1 MGVKDVKVNTFS
13 KLLMAIFTV
22 LLIIT
27 VVAIFIFSFLTPELN
42 ENVRYAFEKYIDFY
56 IIALG
61 AYTGKSGAENVSM
74 ILKSKKSQEETYE
87 EEL

>member
-13 KLLMAIFTV
+13 KLLMAIFTI
-22 LLIIT
+22 LLIIA
-27 VVAIFIFSFLTPELN
+27 VAAVFIFSFLTPEIN
-42 ENVRYAFEKYIDFY
+42 NNVHYVFEKFIDFY

-74 ILKSKKSQEETYE
+74 ILKSTKKTSE
-87 EEL
+87 EEML